1 MCTFFESH
9 LFIFILLGFLGL
21 WSYPQ
26 SFGLR
31 GIAKWF
37 IVLSKWSEV
46 DSSVD
51 NFYDDMM
58 IGEYRHNIDAKK
70 RIAVP
75 AKFRKEIGEKAIIAK
90 GQEKCLFVYPVDEWE
105 KVAEKLSQLPTGSAD
120 NRNFVRIFLSGAVDV
135 EIDALGR
142 ILVPDYLKEFAGL
155 KEKVVI
161 TGLYKKLEIW
171 DEGHWN
177 DYKARMES
185 QTDSLA
191 EKLGELGVY

>member
-1 MCTFFESH
+1 MKPSRDSFRPNDGATKSL
-9 LFIFILLGFLGL
+9 LF
-21 WSYPQ
+21 
-26 SFGLR
+26 
-31 GIAKWF
+31 
-37 IVLSKWSEV
+37 
-46 DSSVD
+46 
-51 NFYDDMM
+51 MM

-75 AKFRKEIGEKAIIAK
+75 AKFRKEIGEKAVIAK
-90 GQEKCLFVYPVDEWE
+90 GQEKCLFVYTVGEWE

-142 ILVPDYLKEFAGL
+142 ILIPDYLKEFAGL

-171 DEGHWN
+171 DEGNWN
-177 DYKARMES
+177 DYKTRMES

>member
-1 MCTFFESH
+1 M
-9 LFIFILLGFLGL
+9 
-21 WSYPQ
+21 
-26 SFGLR
+26 
-31 GIAKWF
+31 
-37 IVLSKWSEV
+37 
-46 DSSVD
+46 
-51 NFYDDMM
+51 
-58 IGEYRHNIDAKK
+58 
-70 RIAVP
+70 
-75 AKFRKEIGEKAIIAK
+75 
-90 GQEKCLFVYPVDEWE
+90 
-105 KVAEKLSQLPTGSAD
+105 
-120 NRNFVRIFLSGAVDV
+120 

-177 DYKARMES
+177 DYKTRMES

>member
-1 MCTFFESH
+1 
-9 LFIFILLGFLGL
+9 
-21 WSYPQ
+21 
-26 SFGLR
+26 
-31 GIAKWF
+31 
-37 IVLSKWSEV
+37 
-46 DSSVD
+46 
-51 NFYDDMM
+51 MM

-90 GQEKCLFVYPVDEWE
+90 GQEKCLFVYPVGEWE

-177 DYKARMES
+177 DYKTKMES